1 MESNSVCEDVMCKN
15 CDYNQE
21 EDSENWANAK
31 KNTKYQSIDLGDRTW
46 SLTYLRVIKNLKS
59 KYE

>member
-1 MESNSVCEDVMCKN
+1 MCEDVMCKN

-31 KNTKYQSIDLGDRTW
+31 KNTKYRSIDLGDRTW